1 MRSRALSGLFVAL
14 VLTLL
19 LPVGADAQIQASER
33 GVTAQTIDGTT
44 ITIEYSRPQVRGRVL
59 FGGIVPWNVV
69 WTPGANWAT
78 TLETS
83 ADLRVAGVELP
94 AGKYSVWAIP
104 RPDRFTL
111 TFNPEDRIFHFM
123 KPDSSAE
130 QIHVSVEPEEG
141 PHVEM
146 LTWSFPA
153 VTGDAATLAL
163 QWGTTRVPLQILVPP
178 SRPVVMDAEER
189 ATYLGAY
196 EVNIAEG
203 IGWPTTGRLEI
214 GEVDG
219 RIRGSFPFSMHPG
232 DELVFDMVPAGTH
245 RFNPGLIH
253 DGTLFNIEM
262 GVVFEFSVSD
272 GVRAEAVTMRSANG
286 FFLGEGSRIR

>member
-1 MRSRALSGLFVAL
+1 MRSRVLSGLLAL
-14 VLTLL
+14 AVLTPL
-19 LPVGADAQIQASER
+19 LPAGAAAQIQASEQ

-44 ITIEYSRPQVRGRVL
+44 ITIEYSRPQVRGRDL

-104 RPDRFTL
+104 RPDRFTI
-111 TFNPEDRIFHFM
+111 TFNPDDHIFHFM
-123 KPDSSAE
+123 KPDSSAD
-130 QIHVSVEPEEG
+130 QIHVAVEPEESS
-141 PHVEM
+141 HVEM

-163 QWGTTRVPLQILVPP
+163 QWGTTTVPLQIVVPP
-178 SRPVVMDAEER
+178 SRPVVIDPEER
-189 ATYLGAY
+189 ATYLGSY
-196 EVNIAEG
+196 EVTIVEG

-214 GEVDG
+214 VEVDG
-219 RIRGSFPFSMHPG
+219 RLRGSFPFAMHPG
-232 DELVFDMVPAGTH
+232 DELTFDMVPAGTH
-245 RFNPGLIH
+245 RFNPGLIN
-253 DGTLFNIEM
+253 DGTLFNVEI
-262 GVVFEFSVSD
+262 GVVFDFSVSD
-272 GVRAEAVTMRSANG
+272 GVQAEAVTMRSANG
-286 FFLGEGSRIR
+286 FYLGEGPRIR